1 MKTLMI
7 AEDLTALGQISLAN
21 ALGVVQAQSVRP
33 AMLPTALLSTQ
44 SEGFGT
50 PVALSTEEW
59 LENALAQWLDMG
71 EEFAGIL
78 IGYVGQTALID
89 KLSSLT
95 TLPCRSRLL
104 TRSWETGGAFT
115 PVWMKIT

>member
-50 PVALSTEEW
+50 PVACQLRNGWKMPLPSGLTW
-59 LENALAQWLDMG
+59 G
-71 EEFAGIL
+71 R
-78 IGYVGQTALID
+78 
-89 KLSSLT
+89 SL
-95 TLPCRSRLL
+95 PAS
-104 TRSWETGGAFT
+104 
-115 PVWMKIT
+115 

>member
-50 PVALSTEEW
+50 
-59 LENALAQWLDMG
+59 Q
-71 EEFAGIL
+71 
-78 IGYVGQTALID
+78 
-89 KLSSLT
+89 
-95 TLPCRSRLL
+95 
-104 TRSWETGGAFT
+104 
-115 PVWMKIT
+115 